1 MLFPESKKQITK
13 KSSWVT
19 FSPVLTS
26 CVFTLLNHTS
36 HILPLVHARYVLG
49 TGYPTA
55 NETTDSCP
63 YRADGETGK
72 ETNNYMHQTG
82 PTGDKRGEESE
93 TEWQVE

>member
-1 MLFPESKKQITK
+1 M
-13 KSSWVT
+13 T
-19 FSPVLTS
+19 FSPVLTLS
-26 CVFTLLNHTS
+26 VFALLNHTS

-63 YRADGETGK
+63 RRADGETGK
-72 ETNNYMHQTG
+72 ETSNYMHQMG
-82 PTGDKRGEESE
+82 PAGDKWGKESK